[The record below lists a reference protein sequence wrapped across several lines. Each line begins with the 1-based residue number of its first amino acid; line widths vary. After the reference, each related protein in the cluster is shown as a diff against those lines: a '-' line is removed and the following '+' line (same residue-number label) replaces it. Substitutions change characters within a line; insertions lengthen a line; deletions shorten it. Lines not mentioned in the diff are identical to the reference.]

1 MANLPATGD
10 ITALASNAAAQVAF
24 EALRDWLSQL
34 PAGPEVQLTISAGT
48 ITPATRDQGS
58 IKVETEAAAATDD
71 LANIA
76 QTNIQNGS
84 ELLLRAYDAS
94 HTVVVKHAAGG
105 AGQILLQYDADFSL
119 DDTDKWLR
127 LKRVGTDWIETHRC
141 WGNDPL
147 AQRQALG
154 FKATADIA
162 SAATVDLSAAT
173 GNVTRIT
180 GTTAVSAWTM
190 NAGQWHMIIADGAL
204 PLTYHAT
211 TNKLNTGG
219 SNYTCVAGDRV
230 LLHKDNSGIIQATIF
245 ADNGWSVT
253 AGKIAQSLT
262 TTTANYVGLSTQIP
276 LDNTI
281 PQNTEGTEIL
291 TRAITPKNASST
303 IRVTARMS
311 ITAPAGSGGTFIA
324 ALFKD
329 TGADAIAADRV
340 YCGAGGI
347 AQHIVVSYEES
358 AGSTAA
364 RTYKLRGGPSSAIT
378 MYYNGNDSSRLL
390 GGVSIVSLNVQEI
403 LP

>member
-162 SAATVDLSAAT
+162 SAATVDLSTAT

-190 NAGQWHMIIADGAL
+190 NAGQWHMVIADGAL

-219 SNYTCVAGDRV
+219 SNYTCAAGDRV
-230 LLHKDNSGIIQATIF
+230 LLHKDNSGVIQATIIPVSGKSVVS
-245 ADNGWSVT
+245 DNGAKVVSFTRDLTLASGNQAVAGVGFKPSSIIFTGAINGSANEIHGLAELNGT
-253 AGKIAQSLT
+253 AGGHYYGNGITSWYASPYPITFYPAAGSYQIAQMSSFDADGFT
-262 TTTANYVGLSTQIP
+262 LSWT
-276 LDNTI
+276 
-281 PQNTEGTEIL
+281 
-291 TRAITPKNASST
+291 K
-303 IRVTARMS
+303 
-311 ITAPAGSGGTFIA
+311 
-324 ALFKD
+324 
-329 TGADAIAADRV
+329 TGAPTGTGTIYAL
-340 YCGAGGI
+340 C
-347 AQHIVVSYEES
+347 
-358 AGSTAA
+358 
-364 RTYKLRGGPSSAIT
+364 LR
-378 MYYNGNDSSRLL
+378 
-390 GGVSIVSLNVQEI
+390 
-403 LP
+403 